1 MDLVDE
7 LLDDRFLLLQEPSE
21 FFDLL
26 AFGLDVEIVGL
37 LLHEGICTLLPAAL
51 LRLQPLLSPV
61 SFEHALLEEGFLGLV
76 FDHFSALAVEV
87 CGVAVVASAD
97 FEGRM
102 SPALSVELLQLEL
115 LVLEVAFQLSDFDSE
130 VVDFS

>member
-76 FDHFSALAVEV
+76 LDHFSALAVEI